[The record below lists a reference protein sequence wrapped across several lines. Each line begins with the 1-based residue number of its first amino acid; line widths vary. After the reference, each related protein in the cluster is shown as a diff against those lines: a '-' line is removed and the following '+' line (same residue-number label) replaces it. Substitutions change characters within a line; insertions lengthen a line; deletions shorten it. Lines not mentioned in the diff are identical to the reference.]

1 VTCTKHKP
9 TPSAAKSKNMEHT
22 CKHYG
27 VHFVDYESMLHHVD
41 VNHPLNTSQ
50 SCGELQHT
58 SDESTRT
65 HDAALVDNNKKELQ
79 SDKKRF
85 HFRKS
90 ALDNT
95 MNETSIIPQ
104 ANEKYDLLQFL
115 VNAKDDVETEL
126 SLQRTKQR
134 SIK

>member
-1 VTCTKHKP
+1 
-9 TPSAAKSKNMEHT
+9 MEHT

-27 VHFVDYESMLHHVD
+27 VHFVNYESMLHHVD
-41 VNHPLNTSQ
+41 VNRPLNTSQ

-65 HDAALVDNNKKELQ
+65 HDATLVDNNKKELQ

-95 MNETSIIPQ
+95 VNETSIIPQ
-104 ANEKYDLLQFL
+104 TNMTFYNFWQMRKMMLKKNCLYNDQNSVVL
-115 VNAKDDVETEL
+115 NG
-126 SLQRTKQR
+126 
-134 SIK
+134 I